1 MMQVVVLAGGLGLR
15 LGTLTTEQPK
25 IMVGVN
31 GQPFIQHQL
40 DWLVNQ
46 GATEVLFAVGFKGE
60 VVQEWIK
67 KNASSFNC
75 KISTFL
81 DKPPALG
88 TLGSLIQLAKH
99 NLLKDTFLV
108 TYGDTIPRISLQK
121 VYQAMISLESEILL
135 TGIKKD
141 LVGERPN
148 MLVANGKLLEYSKD
162 TELTPRFTHIEYGVI
177 GMSRKVL
184 QKRAVPLEHQ
194 DLSILINEILA
205 KNPIPI
211 LESKIPYTEMGSP
224 AGLAKMQQEFIE
236 NKFLK

>member
-15 LGTLTTEQPK
+15 LGSLTTEQPK
-25 IMVGVN
+25 IMVEVN

-40 DWLVNQ
+40 DWLEKQ
-46 GATEVLFAVGFKGE
+46 GVTEVLFAVGFKGE

-67 KNASSFNC
+67 KNASNFKC
-75 KISTFL
+75 RISTFF

-88 TLGSLIQLAKH
+88 TLGSLIQIARH
-99 NLLKDTFLV
+99 NLLKETFLV
-108 TYGDTIPRISLQK
+108 TYGDTIPRISLQN
-121 VYQAMISLESEILL
+121 VYEEMIFLDTEMLL
-135 TGIKKD
+135 TGIKKN
-141 LVGERPN
+141 LVREHPN

-162 TELTPRFTHIEYGVI
+162 AGLAPRFTHIEYGVI

-184 QKRAVPLEHQ
+184 QKRAIPLERQ

-211 LESKIPYTEMGSP
+211 LESKIPYSEMGSP
-224 AGLAKMQQEFIE
+224 VGLAKMQQEFVE
-236 NKFLK
+236 NKFLR